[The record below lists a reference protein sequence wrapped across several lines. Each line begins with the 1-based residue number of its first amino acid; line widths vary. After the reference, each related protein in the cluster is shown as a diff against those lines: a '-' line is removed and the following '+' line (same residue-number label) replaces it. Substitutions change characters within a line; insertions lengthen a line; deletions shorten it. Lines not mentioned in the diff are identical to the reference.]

1 MQPERNTIRR
11 ALGLLA
17 ESSARETAIS
27 IIILIIRALLPLL
40 AVLLL
45 RYFVDQVTGAAG
57 SGMAEGTASEAF
69 SAAPGMETVSGIAGL
84 RLLPEPGIS
93 HWAEP
98 EVSNWAEPE
107 VSPGAATEISPGAA
121 GCRQSSYGS

>member
-69 SAAPGMETVSGIAGL
+69 SAAPGMETVSGIAGPGTGAGTTAEAAAGTGDL
-84 RLLPEPGIS
+84 PLGGTGSLL
-93 HWAEP
+93 
-98 EVSNWAEPE
+98 
-107 VSPGAATEISPGAA
+107 SPGAA